1 MSVRT
6 ALLVMTLALPLLA
19 LPAQA
24 RDVRMSA
31 AGGGGGGTDCPGQAE
46 DDEAEVDPTRVGKR
60 ASRDKPVMTRGAEPQ
75 VTRPRWHSFLPGM
88 FR

>member
-6 ALLVMTLALPLLA
+6 ALMVMTLALPLLA
-19 LPAQA
+19 LPVAA
-24 RDVRMSA
+24 RDMRMAS
-31 AGGGGGGTDCPGQAE
+31 AGGGSGGSDCPGQVE
-46 DDEAEVDPTRVGKR
+46 DTEDEVDPTRAGKR
-60 ASRDKPVMTRGAEPQ
+60 ASRDKPVLTRGAEPQ

>member
-6 ALLVMTLALPLLA
+6 VLLVLTLALPLLA
-19 LPAQA
+19 VPAEA
-24 RDVRMSA
+24 RDVRMAS
-31 AGGGGGGTDCPGQAE
+31 AGGGGGSDCPGQAE
-46 DDEAEVDPTRVGKR
+46 GDEAEVDPTRVGKR
-60 ASRDKPVMTRGAEPQ
+60 ASRDKPVLTRGAEPQ

>member
-6 ALLVMTLALPLLA
+6 VLFVMTLVLPLFA
-19 LPAQA
+19 LPAEA

-31 AGGGGGGTDCPGQAE
+31 AGGGGGGTDCPQAE
-46 DDEAEVDPTRVGKR
+46 DDEAEVDPTRAGKR